1 MVSAV
6 KKNKMGLSSYIVL
19 KSKLS
24 SARIMEEG
32 FFECTLFYCCYEKT
46 AYVTETAKSH
56 LADFTSEPIGEPK
69 RKSAH

>member
-1 MVSAV
+1 
-6 KKNKMGLSSYIVL
+6 
-19 KSKLS
+19 
-24 SARIMEEG
+24 MEEG

-69 RKSAH
+69 WKSAQ